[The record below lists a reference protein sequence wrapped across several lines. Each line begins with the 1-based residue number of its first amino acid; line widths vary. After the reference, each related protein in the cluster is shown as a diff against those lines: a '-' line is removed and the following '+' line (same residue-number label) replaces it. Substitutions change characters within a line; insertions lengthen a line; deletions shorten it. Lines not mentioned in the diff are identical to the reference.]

1 MHFLSN
7 SLHNPTP
14 LSSRIGPS
22 LSVDTKRRYDRCD
35 RLFIIYGILCK
46 NLITESKGTRPPLAG
61 ALRPPLQGAR
71 GIPADPA
78 VPSHS
83 SARYARLWQLTR
95 AIPLHKEL
103 SRRSFPFGV
112 QRPCTLRRRTESD
125 TENGEEAR
133 RGFESSPRRNRAL
146 CAERLDRRGSA
157 SSLRTPHCP
166 PSGSTCTNRSPYRRC
181 SRRDLVA
188 PIRTG
193 TVGRRGGG
201 KDPREKRKNEE
212 GCSVIDT
219 KKGPPK
225 RTFLWAMVSETG
237 LEPVCP
243 FS

>member
-1 MHFLSN
+1 MHIIFIVNMHFLSN

-103 SRRSFPFGV
+103 SRRSFRSVCKGPAHV
-112 QRPCTLRRRTESD
+112 EQPNWEQRGKWRVSPTGMRKLSPSHPGPLRR
-125 TENGEEAR
+125 A
-133 RGFESSPRRNRAL
+133 PR
-146 CAERLDRRGSA
+146 
-157 SSLRTPHCP
+157 
-166 PSGSTCTNRSPYRRC
+166 
-181 SRRDLVA
+181 
-188 PIRTG
+188 
-193 TVGRRGGG
+193 
-201 KDPREKRKNEE
+201 
-212 GCSVIDT
+212 
-219 KKGPPK
+219 
-225 RTFLWAMVSETG
+225 
-237 LEPVCP
+237 
-243 FS
+243 

>member
-83 SARYARLWQLTR
+83 SARYARLWQRTHAL
-95 AIPLHKEL
+95 PLRREL
-103 SRRSFPFGV
+103 SRRSSRSVCKGPAHV
-112 QRPCTLRRRTESD
+112 EQPDWEQC
-125 TENGEEAR
+125 GEW
-133 RGFESSPRRNRAL
+133 RGSPTGKRKLSPSQPGL
-146 CAERLDRRGSA
+146 CAERLDGKGSA
-157 SSLRTPHCP
+157 PSLRTPHCP
-166 PSGSTCTNRSPYRRC
+166 PSGSTCPQPLPLQAMLTSRPRRTYPHRHRRT
-181 SRRDLVA
+181 SRGA
-188 PIRTG
+188 RTLE
-193 TVGRRGGG
+193 R
-201 KDPREKRKNEE
+201 KEK
-212 GCSVIDT
+212 T
-219 KKGPPK
+219 KKD
-225 RTFLWAMVSETG
+225 AAS
-237 LEPVCP
+237 
-243 FS
+243 